1 MTEKQLGS
9 AEEQKVVQVI
19 TDILSPYAQA
29 AYNQISPTDV
39 AQSWRDTL
47 EELTENELEQ
57 VEQALLY
64 LSTAPKQVRQAKA
77 MRRVL
82 DKMAGK
88 G

>member
-29 AYNQISPTDV
+29 AYNQISPADV
-39 AQSWRDTL
+39 GEIWRDTL

-57 VEQALLY
+57 VEQVLLH

-82 DKMAGK
+82 DRMAGK

>member
-1 MTEKQLGS
+1 MTDKQLGS

-29 AYNQISPTDV
+29 AYNQISPADV

-47 EELTENELEQ
+47 DELTENELEQ
-57 VEQALLY
+57 VEQVLLH
-64 LSTAPKQVRQAKA
+64 LSTAPKQVRQGKA

-82 DKMAGK
+82 EKIAGK

>member
-1 MTEKQLGS
+1 MTDKQLGS

-19 TDILSPYAQA
+19 TDIFSPYAQA

-47 EELTENELEQ
+47 GELTENELEQ
-57 VEQALLY
+57 VEQVLLY

>member
-1 MTEKQLGS
+1 MTDKQLGS

-19 TDILSPYAQA
+19 TDILAPYAQA

-57 VEQALLY
+57 VEQVLLH

>member
-29 AYNQISPTDV
+29 AYNQVSPMDV

-57 VEQALLY
+57 VEQFLLQ
-64 LSTAPKQVRQAKA
+64 LSTVPKQIRQAKA

>member
-1 MTEKQLGS
+1 MTDKRLGS
-9 AEEQKVVQVI
+9 AEEQKTVQVI
-19 TDILSPYAQA
+19 TDILAPYAQA

-57 VEQALLY
+57 VEQVLLH
-64 LSTAPKQVRQAKA
+64 LSIAPKQVRQAKA